1 MYTSTSKPWH
11 GIAQIITIQTKLR
24 GKMGRAKSR
33 QQGFKSKEEHLKHT
47 INVEHLQ
54 KEYLL
59 STRDKSK
66 MIRHSREARNDDDEE
81 TWSRDGTSTGN
92 QGEEDN
98 TSAADSSDDEAVHSR
113 HVVNRNNTSTPQ
125 NSGGTTSNNQ
135 LQAASSRE
143 NGLPTTVEMMAAWQ
157 LHQQQQEHAQHNDD
171 NYGDNGR
178 INAAGKRALCYR
190 VAKQLQEKNMS
201 TLAYKAW

>member
-66 MIRHSREARNDDDEE
+66 MIRHSREARNDDEE

-143 NGLPTTVEMMAAWQ
+143 NGLPTTVEMMAAW
-157 LHQQQQEHAQHNDD
+157 
-171 NYGDNGR
+171 
-178 INAAGKRALCYR
+178 
-190 VAKQLQEKNMS
+190 
-201 TLAYKAW
+201 